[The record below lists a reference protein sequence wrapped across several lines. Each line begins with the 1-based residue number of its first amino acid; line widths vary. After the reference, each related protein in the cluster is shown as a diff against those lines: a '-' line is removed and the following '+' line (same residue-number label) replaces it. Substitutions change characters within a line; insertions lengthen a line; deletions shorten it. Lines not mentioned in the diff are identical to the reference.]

1 MCDLLNYDKL
11 IKSFFVQSNV
21 LNSMHTSARKL
32 SNVLDRVGAP
42 TARADGGDG
51 AVFSVSRGT

>member
-32 SNVLDRVGAP
+32 SNVLDRAGAP
-42 TARADGGDG
+42 IAHADGGDG
-51 AVFSVSRGT
+51 AAFSVGRRT